1 MGFERLIFAREV
13 FGRAPP
19 GRRAPRYGAACR
31 RWACASFV
39 IATARDSAGFVIFD
53 DQSEGGAML
62 SRRIASLTGWYIG
75 AAFILCAAT
84 ARGGQPASVNPATN
98 EALTLCREADQVSVA
113 DRSTV
118 LVRGLDRAEE
128 AVRAYPRDPVAHFAV
143 FCNLGK
149 RLQMKQRGAGFFA
162 TLGELGRVQKEIDVA
177 LALAPDYAAALA
189 AKGEMLVELP
199 RILGGDPQA
208 GERLLRRAVTLD
220 PEIRTRASCW
230 RTSCG
235 TPATAIR
242 RSRTPRSRSASS
254 STRDLRTSS
263 RTRVASLPACAER
276 TRAFRRADLP
286 RRAAPRN
293 ETSNSFR
300 AMTSTRNPTISPRA
314 GLDGGDGDGFP
325 DG

>member
-1 MGFERLIFAREV
+1 
-13 FGRAPP
+13 
-19 GRRAPRYGAACR
+19 
-31 RWACASFV
+31 
-39 IATARDSAGFVIFD
+39 
-53 DQSEGGAML
+53 ML

-98 EALTLCREADQVSVA
+98 EALTICREADQVSVA

-118 LVRGLDRAEE
+118 LLRGLDRAEE
-128 AVRAYPRDPVAHFAV
+128 AVRADPRDPVAHFAV

-199 RILGGDPQA
+199 RILGGDPQW

-220 PEIRTRASCW
+220 PDDPHTRLLLANVL
-230 RTSCG
+230 RNAGDRDQALTH
-235 TPATAIR
+235 AAIALGILEHAG
-242 RSRTPRSRSASS
+242 SANELADA
-254 STRDLRTSS
+254 RGLVARLR
-263 RTRVASLPACAER
+263 
-276 TRAFRRADLP
+276 
-286 RRAAPRN
+286 
-293 ETSNSFR
+293 
-300 AMTSTRNPTISPRA
+300 
-314 GLDGGDGDGFP
+314 
-325 DG
+325 